1 MEKHEVKLLKNSKT
15 KNGYTYH
22 NLYLQIDG
30 GDPIAIKLSFE
41 TRKLKNFVL
50 AMATDCEIRTQTLVK
65 PREDFDDDGAIQCAD
80 AHEIGEAGKEA
91 RKHGKA
97 E

>member
-1 MEKHEVKLLKNSKT
+1 MKNDKHEIKLLKNSKT

-50 AMATDCEIRTQTLVK
+50 AMATDCEIRTQTIVSEK
-65 PREDFDDDGAIQCAD
+65 AKED
-80 AHEIGEAGKEA
+80 
-91 RKHGKA
+91 A
-97 E
+97 ED

>member
-1 MEKHEVKLLKNSKT
+1 MEKHEVKLLKNSRT

-50 AMATDCEIRTQTLVK
+50 AMAKDCEITTKTIVA
-65 PREDFDDDGAIQCAD
+65 E
-80 AHEIGEAGKEA
+80 
-91 RKHGKA
+91 KA
-97 E
+97 ENDEK

>member
-1 MEKHEVKLLKNSKT
+1 MEKHEIKLLKNSKT

-50 AMATDCEIRTQTLVK
+50 AMATDCEITTKTIVA
-65 PREDFDDDGAIQCAD
+65 E
-80 AHEIGEAGKEA
+80 
-91 RKHGKA
+91 KA
-97 E
+97 ENDEKQA

>member
-1 MEKHEVKLLKNSKT
+1 MKNDKHEIRLLKNSKT

-50 AMATDCEIRTQTLVK
+50 ACATDCEIKTQTIVSDK
-65 PREDFDDDGAIQCAD
+65 VVEDV
-80 AHEIGEAGKEA
+80 A
-91 RKHGKA
+91 R
-97 E
+97 